1 MKKIYQAPMATA
13 IAFEAEEALLS
24 GSKLSEN
31 GGSNED
37 VSLSDKEFD
46 GTFQS
51 NQWNNDSWQDED

>member
-13 IAFEAEEALLS
+13 IAFEAEEVLLS
-24 GSKLSEN
+24 GSKLSN
-31 GGSNED
+31 GGGSNED
-37 VSLSDKEFD
+37 ISLSDKYFD

>member
-13 IAFEAEEALLS
+13 IAFEAEKVLLS
-24 GSKLSEN
+24 GSKLSN
-31 GGSNED
+31 GGGSNED
-37 VSLSDKEFD
+37 ISLSDKDFE